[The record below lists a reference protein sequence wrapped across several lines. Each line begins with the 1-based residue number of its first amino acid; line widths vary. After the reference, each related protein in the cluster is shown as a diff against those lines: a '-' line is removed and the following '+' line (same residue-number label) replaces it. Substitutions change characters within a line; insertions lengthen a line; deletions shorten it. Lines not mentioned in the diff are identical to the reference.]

1 MGWFKK
7 VRKAVKKAVHQTGKV
22 VGNVGQTGIDVV
34 KSTGSGLVGAVNQT
48 GKAVDKAVNQTGK
61 AVGKAVHQ
69 TGKVVGNVGKIGVD
83 VVKSTGNGLVGAV
96 TSAVKGDVIGAVTNW
111 GKFMTAGQVDLT
123 GKKEGL
129 INVNAKKYIAK
140 ALGAGGGTGASIS
153 TSAAPTYTNVKKK
166 KGLVTQLRQGKGVVG
181 GGSYTTVAKN
191 PLGGASGMTG
201 K

>member
-22 VGNVGQTGIDVV
+22 VGD
-34 KSTGSGLVGAVNQT
+34 
-48 GKAVDKAVNQTGK
+48 
-61 AVGKAVHQ
+61 
-69 TGKVVGNVGKIGVD
+69 VGKIGVD

-129 INVNAKKYIAK
+129 INYDVKKHIAK
-140 ALGAGGGTGASIS
+140 AIGTDLGDSRVN
-153 TSAAPTYTNVKKK
+153 SAVVPTPTYKKRK
-166 KGLVTQLRQGKGVVG
+166 SGLVTQLRKGKGNVIG

-201 K
+201 R

>member
-7 VRKAVKKAVHQTGKV
+7 IKKAVKKAVKQTGKV

-34 KSTGSGLVGAVNQT
+34 KSTG
-48 GKAVDKAVNQTGK
+48 
-61 AVGKAVHQ
+61 
-69 TGKVVGNVGKIGVD
+69 
-83 VVKSTGNGLVGAV
+83 NGLVGAV
-96 TSAVKGDVIGAVTNW
+96 TSAAKGDVIGAITNT

-129 INVNAKKYIAK
+129 INVNTKGYIAK
-140 ALGAGGGTGASIS
+140 ALGAGGASTS
-153 TSAAPTYTNVKKK
+153 TSAALAYNDVKKK
-166 KGLVTQLRQGKGVVG
+166 KGLVTQLRQGKGAGG

-201 K
+201 R